1 LLPKEVWSPQGLKP
15 SGSKGRARKGC
26 ACLFVFL
33 CGSKDAPSPKSDSP
47 TEFNILKDVKL

>member
-1 LLPKEVWSPQGLKP
+1 VWSPQGLKP

-47 TEFNILKDVKL
+47 SEFNILKDVKL